1 MFGSTNTKALVHLP
15 RAQSR
20 DPEQHLPRGECRFI
34 LPEVDADGSRQRCS
48 CASYSLKD
56 GVPGAL
62 CGCGHQAWHH
72 IQEPT
77 SDFVPVEEYMLLL
90 DRFKKL
96 EDSMKGLQEDMK
108 RERKERDRIY
118 SNMVQMLRGSYGNM
132 AYLRYYV
139 DEKLEIARI
148 QFEDKIEGVL
158 DRATGAAE
166 EVDKLKTRVS
176 DLDETSIRLEE
187 RMDSGRWP
195 GSRSLTPLL
204 EGSPRTPK
212 IPSEPMPMPITPKLH
227 TLPPIS
233 SLPLRSRSQEK
244 PSEAW
249 TCRAI
254 LVPKKTQRFAF
265 APESKAHMRCQSRGL
280 HQDLHLET
288 KNSESFIQ
296 CIEASFETILR
307 GRPWMPLQCLR
318 SSDMSLGQLTLD
330 QRNPIQWDYSFLE
343 SQCMAHDKMQGEII
357 YLALMHEELGWPD
370 IHSLPRLFGSD
381 ETCWELDDELDGKAL
396 NARMDYKMDMEITQ
410 KSLETDSM
418 YEYSP
423 PPYSSSRTHSDTN
436 SRPTALDVLAG
447 TASYLANS
455 SAAHSSGAPSI
466 SERSTFSDRSI
477 DSALYEEDDEHRDK
491 RTKHGALRPQ
501 PQTPHGLSPGL
512 SSPPQQKM
520 YYSGRAKRKINP
532 LKQKEPLDWRVSE
545 MKLANPMKGMFHRKH
560 GESKDDQQSQPLSE
574 EQRREQEAYE
584 ARSVRSL

>member
-1 MFGSTNTKALVHLP
+1 MFGSSNTKSLVHLP

-20 DPEQHLPRGECRFI
+20 EPEQHLPRGECRFI
-34 LPEVDADGSRQRCS
+34 LPDVDASGSRQRCS

-72 IQEPT
+72 VQEPS

-96 EDSMKGLQEDMK
+96 EESMRGLQEDMK

-118 SNMVQMLRGSYGNM
+118 GNMVQMLRGSYGNM

-148 QFEDKIEGVL
+148 QFEDKLEGVL
-158 DRATGAAE
+158 DRATGASE
-166 EVDKLKTRVS
+166 EVDKLRLRVS

-187 RMDSGRWP
+187 RMDFGRLP
-195 GSRSLTPLL
+195 SRSLTPVV

-212 IPSEPMPMPITPKLH
+212 IPSEPMPITPKLP

-249 TCRAI
+249 NCRAI

-265 APESKAHMRCQSRGL
+265 APDSKAHLRCQSRGL
-280 HQDLHLET
+280 HQDIHLQT

-296 CIEASFETILR
+296 CVEASFETILR

-330 QRNPIQWDYSFLE
+330 QRNPMLWDYSFLE
-343 SQCMAHDKMQGEII
+343 SQCMAHDKNQGDII

-396 NARMDYKMDMEITQ
+396 SARMDYKMDMET
-410 KSLETDSM
+410 KSIKSVETDSM

-423 PPYSSSRTHSDTN
+423 PPYSSSRTHTDAH

-447 TASYLANS
+447 TASYLAHS
-455 SAAHSSGAPSI
+455 SAAPSI
-466 SERSTFSDRSI
+466 SDRSTYSDRSI
-477 DSALYEEDDEHRDK
+477 DAALYEEDDEHRDK

-501 PQTPHGLSPGL
+501 PQPHGLSPGL

-532 LKQKEPLDWRVSE
+532 AKQKEPLDWRVSE

-560 GESKDDQQSQPLSE
+560 GESKDDQHTQAMSE